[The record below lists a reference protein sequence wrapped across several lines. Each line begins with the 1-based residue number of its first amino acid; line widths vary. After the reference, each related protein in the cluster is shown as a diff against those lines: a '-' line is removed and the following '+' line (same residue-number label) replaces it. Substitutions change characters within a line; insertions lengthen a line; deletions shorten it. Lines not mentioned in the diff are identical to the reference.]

1 MVQTRAVVVSE
12 NNSGMRTE
20 TIAFRR
26 SKRQGM
32 TISVTER
39 YMRHDIPCALSLCT
53 RCAPQNQELHRR
65 GIPLLNPQRP
75 RRILVPDTSVVS
87 RFIELLE
94 SADDDSSSSSSGSLS
109 NIVFCQTVL
118 DALDKR
124 NRSRTIRNV
133 RRIAADPRRSSIVF
147 ANEVFAETVVP
158 DGPSNESATERDMR
172 AVQQTAKWY
181 AQHIR
186 DCGSAATSSPIRIA
200 ILTLKGTHANNVY
213 KSGGITAE
221 DREDEVTAGVEV
233 WHLDDFVT
241 QNCPP
246 QVVDHYREIA
256 RATEDTDMD
265 ITGKTALEYA
275 QSRLKAKSQTGYPAA
290 YWSPQDVEDGL
301 RAGTLVQG
309 KIRMLRTGPAAGT
322 SRQPQGIID
331 RTDGAPSILVSGRV
345 ALNRACPG
353 DTVVVRLLTDSEA
366 AANNAAVEADS
377 GAAGDGDD
385 ESESDDEESVAVDQI
400 DAGEEPIMESEA
412 FAVEHASGV
421 VVYVTERK
429 WRPFVATLQIDGS
442 GSGGSSRHLAVPV
455 DVNVPKIRIHYIDTT
470 AIADRYFVV
479 AIDGW
484 LADSQYPHGHFVR
497 ALGRIGDLDAEIDTI
512 LVERQIAVSQAS
524 LAFSEASLRE
534 MPVDSPLHPWRPSSD
549 DIEGCRDL
557 RDNGALIFSIDPQ
570 GSQDIDDA
578 VSMRPIG
585 GGKLE
590 LGVHIADVTRFVTPG
605 SATDTEAQARGT
617 TVYLADRRFNMI
629 PEILSERICS
639 LRGGQDRF
647 AVSVIW
653 TLDPENEYSAESV
666 WFGRTLIRSACEMY
680 YEQAQDLLDGK
691 TGVEGIDPAM
701 ESEFRQSIQDL
712 AKVMRVLRERRQRN
726 GALELASTEV
736 KFEFHKETRAVAEVR
751 PKRSLEIHRV
761 IEEAMV
767 FANTAVAQRIHQH
780 IPGAALLRRHRSPTR
795 DRFERLIKAAGTRGF
810 AIDCSSNAALADS
823 LRRIAQAA
831 HSDPDLLF
839 LAKSMATLAMQE
851 ADYFATGDCG
861 DPAEFAHYGLAL
873 GYYTHFTSPIRRY
886 ADIIVHRQ
894 LLAALAGA
902 KSSMAEPASSA
913 LPVESRQWVGS
924 VAARLN
930 ERNRQSKVAQR
941 ESTELFQSRFV
952 AQQTRQKTQK
962 KEGQDSQPLVAD
974 GVVAEVRTNG
984 LIVYV
989 PRFGLRG
996 PVHLRDKATGKIQ
1009 LPLSTLSGKPGDV
1022 DKIIDGCTEFVAES
1036 DRLSI
1041 RLPINVPVF
1050 HLGDHHRLTFA
1061 VFDHVK
1067 VMLRVL
1073 ETRRRRAPVYLTLV
1087 SQAWGASGGA
1097 GALSGSRA
1105 YRSSLPSLE
1114 KKFRISAAN
1123 PAVLARSGRKSKP
1136 SPNEDELD
1144 QPRAPEDALHDN
1156 DEAAASSKG
1165 GKSKNKNKNA
1175 RYAGGAYD
1183 VLEKFSEMSLLETR
1197 HESQRLGS
1205 SPGTKHPTDPSH
1217 AAPEG

>member
-1 MVQTRAVVVSE
+1 
-12 NNSGMRTE
+12 
-20 TIAFRR
+20 
-26 SKRQGM
+26 M
-32 TISVTER
+32 TMSVTER

-53 RCAPQNQELHRR
+53 RCAPQNQELQRR
-65 GIPLLNPQRP
+65 GIPLLNPQHP

-94 SADDDSSSSSSGSLS
+94 SAAADDHGSSSSSSGSLN

-133 RRIAADPRRSSIVF
+133 RMIAADPRRSSVVF
-147 ANEVFAETVVP
+147 ANEVFAETAVP
-158 DGPSNESATERDMR
+158 DGPSNESSTERDMR

-186 DCGSAATSSPIRIA
+186 DCGAAAASSPMCIA
-200 ILTLKGTHANNVY
+200 ILTLKETHANNVY
-213 KSGGITAE
+213 RSGGATAE
-221 DREDEVTAGVEV
+221 ERDDEVSAGVEV
-233 WHLDDFVT
+233 WHLDDFVA
-241 QNCPP
+241 QNCSP

-256 RATEDTDMD
+256 RATEHTDMD
-265 ITGKTALEYA
+265 ITDKTALEYA
-275 QSRLKAKSQTGYPAA
+275 QSRLKAKSQTGCYPAA

-301 RAGTLVQG
+301 RAGTLVRG

-322 SRQPQGIID
+322 TRQPQGIID
-331 RTDGAPSILVSGRV
+331 RADGAPSILVSGRV

-366 AANNAAVEADS
+366 AANNTAAAEAD
-377 GAAGDGDD
+377 AGGNGGDD

-400 DAGEEPIMESEA
+400 DAGEEPIAESEA
-412 FAVEHASGV
+412 LAANHASGV
-421 VVYVTERK
+421 VVSVTERK

-442 GSGGSSRHLAVPV
+442 GSSRHLAVPV
-455 DVNVPKIRIHYIDTT
+455 DVNVPKIRIHYMDIA

-534 MPVDSPLHPWRPSSD
+534 MPVDLPLHPWCPSPD

-557 RDNGALIFSIDPQ
+557 RDTGTLIFSIDPQ

-578 VSMRPIG
+578 VSMRPVD

-590 LGVHIADVTRFVTPG
+590 LGVHIADVTRFVAPG

-647 AVSVIW
+647 AVSVMW
-653 TLDPENEYSAESV
+653 TLDPENEYTVESV

-680 YEQAQDLLDGK
+680 YEQAQELLDGK
-691 TGVEGIDPAM
+691 TGVNGIDPEM
-701 ESEFRQSIQDL
+701 EPGFRQSIQDL

-751 PKRSLEIHRV
+751 PKKSLEIHRV

-780 IPGAALLRRHRSPTR
+780 IPGAALLRRHRSPTS

-823 LRRIAQAA
+823 LRRVAQAA

-861 DPAEFAHYGLAL
+861 GPAEFAHYGLAL
-873 GYYTHFTSPIRRY
+873 DYYTHFTSPIRRY

-902 KSSMAEPASSA
+902 ESSAAEPASSSA

-952 AQQTRQKTQK
+952 AQKTQK
-962 KEGQDSQPLVAD
+962 EEGQDSQPLVAD
-974 GVVAEVRTNG
+974 GVVAEVRANG

-996 PVHLRDKATGKIQ
+996 PVHLRDKATGRIQ

-1050 HLGDHHRLTFA
+1050 HLGDHHRLSFA

-1087 SQAWGASGGA
+1087 SQAWGAASGGA

-1136 SPNEDELD
+1136 TPSENKLGQSGP
-1144 QPRAPEDALHDN
+1144 PEDALLRGSK
-1156 DEAAASSKG
+1156 ETATSSKG
-1165 GKSKNKNKNA
+1165 GKSKGKSKNA
-1175 RYAGGAYD
+1175 WYAGGAYGI
-1183 VLEKFSEMSLLETR
+1183 LEKFSEMSLLETR
-1197 HESQRLGS
+1197 REPQRLGS
-1205 SPGTKHPTDPSH
+1205 SPGTKHPTDPGH
-1217 AAPEG
+1217 ADPQN

>member
-1 MVQTRAVVVSE
+1 M
-12 NNSGMRTE
+12 
-20 TIAFRR
+20 
-26 SKRQGM
+26 
-32 TISVTER
+32 SVTER

-53 RCAPQNQELHRR
+53 RCAPQNHELQRR
-65 GIPLLNPQRP
+65 GVPLLNPQHP

-94 SADDDSSSSSSGSLS
+94 SAATAAADDHGSSSSGSLN

-133 RRIAADPRRSSIVF
+133 RRIAADPRRSSVVF
-147 ANEVFAETVVP
+147 ANEVFAETAVP
-158 DGPSNESATERDMR
+158 DGPSDESSTERDMR

-186 DCGSAATSSPIRIA
+186 DCGPAAAAAASSPIRIA
-200 ILTLKGTHANNVY
+200 ILTLKGTHANDVY
-213 KSGGITAE
+213 RSGGATAE
-221 DREDEVTAGVEV
+221 GSEDGVSAGVEV
-233 WHLDDFVT
+233 WRLDDFVA
-241 QNCPP
+241 QNCSP
-246 QVVDHYREIA
+246 QVADHYREIA

-265 ITGKTALEYA
+265 ITDKTALEYA
-275 QSRLKAKSQTGYPAA
+275 QSRLQAKSQTAYYPAA

-301 RAGTLVQG
+301 RVGTLVRG
-309 KIRMLRTGPAAGT
+309 KIRMLRTGPAAGA

-331 RTDGAPSILVSGRV
+331 RADGAPSILVSGRV

-366 AANNAAVEADS
+366 AANNTAAAAAAKADV
-377 GAAGDGDD
+377 GGNGDD
-385 ESESDDEESVAVDQI
+385 AESESDDEESVAVDQI
-400 DAGEEPIMESEA
+400 DAGEEPIAESETLA
-412 FAVEHASGV
+412 ANHASGV
-421 VVYVTERK
+421 VVSVTERK

-442 GSGGSSRHLAVPV
+442 GSSSSSRHLAVPV
-455 DVNVPKIRIHYIDTT
+455 DVNVPKIRIHYTDIA

-524 LAFSEASLRE
+524 LAFSEASLRG
-534 MPVDSPLHPWRPSSD
+534 MPVDSPLHPWCPSPD

-557 RDNGALIFSIDPQ
+557 RDTGTLVFSIDPL

-578 VSMRPIG
+578 VSMRPVD

-590 LGVHIADVTRFVTPG
+590 LGVHIADVTRFVAPG

-647 AVSVIW
+647 AVSVMW

-691 TGVEGIDPAM
+691 TGVNGIDPAM
-701 ESEFRQSIQDL
+701 EPRFRQSIQDL
-712 AKVMRVLRERRQRN
+712 AKAMRVLRERRQRN

-751 PKRSLEIHRV
+751 PKKSLEIHRV

-795 DRFERLIKAAGTRGF
+795 DRFERLVKAAGTRGL

-823 LRRIAQAA
+823 LRRVAQAA

-861 DPAEFAHYGLAL
+861 GPAEFAHYGLAL
-873 GYYTHFTSPIRRY
+873 DYYTHFTSPIRRY

-902 KSSMAEPASSA
+902 ESSAAEPASSSA

-952 AQQTRQKTQK
+952 AQKTQK
-962 KEGQDSQPLVAD
+962 EEGQDSQPLVAD

-1050 HLGDHHRLTFA
+1050 HLDDHHRLFFA
-1061 VFDHVK
+1061 VFDHVR

-1087 SQAWGASGGA
+1087 SQAWGAASGGA
-1097 GALSGSRA
+1097 GALGGSRA

-1136 SPNEDELD
+1136 TPSENEPC
-1144 QPRAPEDALHDN
+1144 QSGTPEDTLGDN
-1156 DEAAASSKG
+1156 GETAASSKG
-1165 GKSKNKNKNA
+1165 GKSKGKSRSKSA

-1197 HESQRLGS
+1197 REPQRLGS
-1205 SPGTKHPTDPSH
+1205 SPGTKQPTDPGH
-1217 AAPEG
+1217 ADPQN